1 MTTATRRQ
9 SDTDPASAHAP
20 QTIVRRVM
28 IVDDSRVQR
37 KILSSQLAR
46 AGYEVIEASSV
57 QEALPLCAAAAPD
70 IVISDW
76 VMPGLS
82 GLDFCQALRA
92 QKHENYIYFILL
104 TSKTESAEIAH
115 GLDGGADDFLTK
127 PVTGDELRARISAGA
142 RIIRM
147 EREVTEKNRLLTET
161 LTELRAINDSVNR
174 DLLEARK
181 LQQSLVRDR
190 FRDFGRAQVSLMLR
204 PSGHIGG
211 DLVGFFAIDAQ
222 RFGVYSLDVSGH
234 GITSAL
240 MTARLAGHLSGGSP
254 QQNIAL
260 APAAAGG
267 FEGRDP
273 AEIADRLNS
282 ILLSE
287 MGTESYFTLAYAEVD
302 MASGRVRMVQAGH
315 PHPAVQRADGRI
327 EYLGE
332 GGLPIGLFADAAYRS
347 FETSLATGDRLF
359 LMSDGVTELED
370 RHGGQLG
377 EVGLAALL
385 QTLRSLRGP
394 DILDTL
400 LTRLDGLGESEFADD
415 VSGALIEML

>member
-1 MTTATRRQ
+1 
-9 SDTDPASAHAP
+9 
-20 QTIVRRVM
+20 
-28 IVDDSRVQR
+28 
-37 KILSSQLAR
+37 
-46 AGYEVIEASSV
+46 V
-57 QEALPLCAAAAPD
+57 QEALPLCVAEAPD

-127 PVTGDELRARISAGA
+127 PVTGDELRARISAGE

-147 EREVTEKNRLLTET
+147 EREVTEKNRLLTDT
-161 LTELRAINDSVNR
+161 LTELRAINEAVNR
-174 DLLEARK
+174 DLMEARK

-211 DLVGFFAIDAQ
+211 DLVGFFAIDTA

-240 MTARLAGHLSGGSP
+240 MTARLAGYLSGGSP
-254 QQNIAL
+254 EQNIAL
-260 APAAAGG
+260 VPGIDGG
-267 FEGRDP
+267 FDGRDP
-273 AEIADRLNS
+273 AEIADRLNR
-282 ILLSE
+282 ILLGE

-302 MASGRVRMVQAGH
+302 MTSGRVRMVQAGH
-315 PHPAVQRADGRI
+315 PHPAVQRADGRV
-327 EYLGE
+327 EYLGH
-332 GGLPIGLFADAAYRS
+332 GGLPIGLFDDAAYQS
-347 FETSLATGDRLF
+347 FETRLQSGDRLF

-370 RHGGQLG
+370 ARGEQLSEG
-377 EVGLAALL
+377 GLAALL
-385 QTLRSLRGP
+385 ESMHPLKGP
-394 DILDTL
+394 DFLDAL
-400 LTRLDGLGESEFADD
+400 LDRLDALGDSEFADD

>member
-1 MTTATRRQ
+1 VTTATETG
-9 SDTDPASAHAP
+9 SDTGPASANAP
-20 QTIVRRVM
+20 QSIVRRVM

-37 KILSSQLAR
+37 RILSSQLAR
-46 AGYEVIEASSV
+46 AGYEVIEAPSV
-57 QEALPLCAAAAPD
+57 QEALSLCAAAAPD

-92 QKHENYIYFILL
+92 QQHENYIYFILL
-104 TSKTESAEIAH
+104 TSKAESAEIAH

-161 LTELRAINDSVNR
+161 LTELRAIHDAMNR

-181 LQQSLVRDR
+181 LQQSLVRER

-211 DLVGFFAIDAQ
+211 DLVGFFAIDAR

-254 QQNIAL
+254 QHNIAL

-273 AEIADRLNS
+273 AEIADRLNRL
-282 ILLSE
+282 LLSE

-327 EYLGE
+327 EYLGS

-347 FETSLATGDRLF
+347 FETRLDPGDRLF
-359 LMSDGVTELED
+359 LLSDGVTELED
-370 RHGGQLG
+370 PQGVQLG
-377 EVGLAALL
+377 DAGLAALL
-385 QTLRSLRGP
+385 QALRPLRGP
-394 DILDTL
+394 ELLDAL
-400 LTRLDGLGESEFADD
+400 LHRLDGLGESEFADD
-415 VSGALIEML
+415 VSGALIEMR

>member
-1 MTTATRRQ
+1 MSPKR
-9 SDTDPASAHAP
+9 
-20 QTIVRRVM
+20 
-28 IVDDSRVQR
+28 
-37 KILSSQLAR
+37 
-46 AGYEVIEASSV
+46 
-57 QEALPLCAAAAPD
+57 PD

-127 PVTGDELRARISAGA
+127 PVTGDELRARISAGE

-161 LTELRAINDSVNR
+161 LTELRAINEAVNR
-174 DLLEARK
+174 DLTEARK

-211 DLVGFFAIDAQ
+211 DLVGFFAIDTA

-240 MTARLAGHLSGGSP
+240 MTARLAGYLSGGSP
-254 QQNIAL
+254 EQNIAL
-260 APAAAGG
+260 VPGAA
-267 FEGRDP
+267 
-273 AEIADRLNS
+273 RL
-282 ILLSE
+282 
-287 MGTESYFTLAYAEVD
+287 
-302 MASGRVRMVQAGH
+302 
-315 PHPAVQRADGRI
+315 
-327 EYLGE
+327 
-332 GGLPIGLFADAAYRS
+332 
-347 FETSLATGDRLF
+347 
-359 LMSDGVTELED
+359 
-370 RHGGQLG
+370 
-377 EVGLAALL
+377 
-385 QTLRSLRGP
+385 
-394 DILDTL
+394 
-400 LTRLDGLGESEFADD
+400 
-415 VSGALIEML
+415 